1 MSLQKKI
8 KEVQMTYDNDYDTE
22 ESFWETYVNFWKSI
36 FFVIFLCGVLVML
49 MIESGK
55 KESDDARAESE

>member
-1 MSLQKKI
+1 
-8 KEVQMTYDNDYDTE
+8 MTYDNDYDTE

-55 KESDDARAESE
+55 KESDDARGVRVST